1 MPRNKKEEPR
11 LEPLKI
17 FISTPIRDQEPEQIK
32 LGFEKI
38 DKAIKMVFE
47 SSDNNRFEVSTV
59 HADPEWLKDDPV
71 VGLGKAIQ
79 RMGECD
85 VVFFTDNWA
94 AAKGCIIEREIAT
107 LYEFPVLELTYSE
120 GAAKDSEEEVE
131 EKEKNSEKISEN
143 SEEKPKRGRKKKA

>member
-1 MPRNKKEEPR
+1 MPRKKKEEPK

-17 FISTPIRDQEPEQIK
+17 FISAPMRDQEPEQIE

-38 DKAIKMVFE
+38 DKAIKMDFE
-47 SSDNNRFEVSTV
+47 SSDNNTFEVSTE
-59 HADPEWLKDDPV
+59 HADPEWLNDDPV

-120 GAAKDSEEEVE
+120 VPEEEKV
-131 EKEKNSEKISEN
+131 SEK

>member
-1 MPRNKKEEPR
+1 MPRKKKEEPK

-17 FISTPIRDQEPEQIK
+17 FISTPMRDQESEQIE

-47 SSDNNRFEVSTV
+47 SSDNNKFEVSTV

-71 VGLGKAIQ
+71 VGLGKSIQ

-120 GAAKDSEEEVE
+120 EEVE
-131 EKEKNSEKISEN
+131 EKEKNSEKTLEN
-143 SEEKPKRGRKKKA
+143 SEKIPKRGRKKKA

>member
-1 MPRNKKEEPR
+1 MPRKKKEEPK

-17 FISTPIRDQEPEQIK
+17 FISTPMRDQEPEQIE

-38 DKAIKMVFE
+38 DKAIKMVFK
-47 SSDNNRFEVSTV
+47 SSDNNTFEVSTE
-59 HADPEWLKDDPV
+59 HADPAWLNDDPV

-120 GAAKDSEEEVE
+120 IPEEEKV
-131 EKEKNSEKISEN
+131 SEK
-143 SEEKPKRGRKKKA
+143 SEEKPKRGRKMKA

>member
-1 MPRNKKEEPR
+1 MPRKKKEEPK

-17 FISTPIRDQEPEQIK
+17 FISTPMRDQEPEQIE

-47 SSDNNRFEVSTV
+47 SSDDNRFEVSTE
-59 HADPEWLKDDPV
+59 HADPEWLNDDPV
-71 VGLGKAIQ
+71 VGLGKSIQ

-107 LYEFPVLELTYSE
+107 LYELPVLELTYSE
-120 GAAKDSEEEVE
+120 NPEE
-131 EKEKNSEKISEN
+131 EKNSEKSE
-143 SEEKPKRGRKKKA
+143 KTPKRGRKKKA

>member
-1 MPRNKKEEPR
+1 MPRKKKEEPK

-17 FISTPIRDQEPEQIK
+17 FISTPMRDQEPEQIE

-47 SSDNNRFEVSTV
+47 SSDNNKFEVSTV
-59 HADPEWLKDDPV
+59 HADPEWLNDDPV

-120 GAAKDSEEEVE
+120 APEE
-131 EKEKNSEKISEN
+131 EKISEKP
-143 SEEKPKRGRKKKA
+143 EEKPKRGRKKKA

>member
-1 MPRNKKEEPR
+1 MPRKKKEEPK

-17 FISTPIRDQEPEQIK
+17 FISTPMKDQNPEQIE

-38 DKAIKMVFE
+38 DKAIKLVFE
-47 SSDNNRFEVSTV
+47 SSDNNTFAVETT
-59 HADPEWLKDDPV
+59 HADPEWFNDNPV

-85 VVFFTDNWA
+85 VVYFTDNWA
-94 AAKGCIIEREIAT
+94 GAKGCIIEREIAT
-107 LYEFPVLELTYSE
+107 LYELPVLEFTYSE
-120 GAAKDSEEEVE
+120 EPAE
-131 EKEKNSEKISEN
+131 EKEKNSEKISKN

>member
-1 MPRNKKEEPR
+1 MPRKKKEEPK

-17 FISTPIRDQEPEQIK
+17 FISTPMRDQEPEQIE

-47 SSDNNRFEVSTV
+47 SSDDNKFEVSTV
-59 HADPEWLKDDPV
+59 HADPEWLNDDPV

-120 GAAKDSEEEVE
+120 EEVE
-131 EKEKNSEKISEN
+131 EKEKNSEKISEK
-143 SEEKPKRGRKKKA
+143 SEEKPKRDRKKKA

>member
-1 MPRNKKEEPR
+1 MPRKKKEEPK

-17 FISTPIRDQEPEQIK
+17 FISAPMRDQEPEQIES
-32 LGFEKI
+32 GFEKI

-47 SSDNNRFEVSTV
+47 TSDNNTFAVETL
-59 HADPEWLKDDPV
+59 HADPEWLNDEPV

-120 GAAKDSEEEVE
+120 GAP
-131 EKEKNSEKISEN
+131 EKEKISEKN
-143 SEEKPKRGRKKKA
+143 SKKAADKSEEKPKRGRKKKA